1 MKLKAEIG
9 MLQQKPEG
17 TLKVAGNQQKLR
29 QRHGADGRVQ
39 PARNQPCGH
48 FELKLVASISETKLL
63 CCSKPPHFLILIAA
77 LANLHKH

>member
-48 FELKLVASISETKLL
+48 FELKLVASISVRRSFCVVL
-63 CCSKPPHFLILIAA
+63 SPPIF
-77 LANLHKH
+77 